1 MLDLLLAPCGKEKKM
16 RIEQVIQNYTNRGFG
31 QSDRRG
37 GQNSSRSSAKRR
49 KAGCVDM
56 LCISP
61 EQENDEQ
68 TFEWILAFVHLIDD
82 DRMNEWV
89 RKNVYQSLAPDE
101 ALIEKLLIEAL

>member
-1 MLDLLLAPCGKEKKM
+1 MLGNREQIM
-16 RIEQVIQNYTNRGFG
+16 RIEQVIQNYTDRGFG
-31 QSDRRG
+31 QSDRRS

-49 KAGCVDM
+49 KAGYVDL

-61 EQENDEQ
+61 DQENDER
-68 TFEWILAFVHLIDD
+68 TFEWLLAFVHLIDD

-89 RKNVYQSLAPDE
+89 RKNVYRSLAPNE